1 MKKALLIC
9 FIIGLLCFIV
19 GGVGTYYYTFVD
31 NQYEE
36 NQQKQHTFDDQNIKQ
51 LDINAK
57 NIDLTIR
64 KGDQLTY
71 TADFEKDGVTLNHDS
86 KSGKAQI
93 NMNNNNE
100 NKPEINLNPVRP
112 LEKNRLVVEIPE
124 QLLSQLKING
134 TRVNALVEDMSVK
147 QLNTTL
153 IDSNIMLNDSSIDE
167 LSGQIENGNYELS
180 DVQLKQVKM
189 KNKWGYID
197 ISGIHNDIP
206 MTLDNQNGTIYM
218 EYNPTLSN
226 TKFNVTN
233 QEGTVDLDGVEEL
246 DEMSHKVGNGENEVT
261 INNKKGD
268 ITIISGIE
276 G

>member
-1 MKKALLIC
+1 MKKTLLIC

-71 TADFEKDGVTLNHDS
+71 TADFEKEGVTLNHDS

-93 NMNNNNE
+93 NMNNNNK
-100 NKPEINLNPVRP
+100 NKPEINLNPFHLP
-112 LEKNRLVVEIPE
+112 ENNKLIVEVPE
-124 QLLSQLKING
+124 QLLSQLKIKG
-134 TRVNALVEDMSVK
+134 TRVNAEVENVSVK
-147 QLNTTL
+147 QLDTTL
-153 IDSNIMLNDSSIDE
+153 TGGTVVLNDSSIDE
-167 LSGQIENGNYELS
+167 LSGQVENGNYELS

-206 MTLDNQNGTIYM
+206 MTLDNQNGAIYM

-233 QEGTVDLDGVEEL
+233 QEGTVDLDGIEEL
-246 DEMSHKVGNGENEVT
+246 DELSNQIGKGENVVT

-268 ITIISGIE
+268 ITIMSGVE
-276 G
+276 D